1 MKANKQFVQEVANGK
16 YSDYDIHGEMQKSAR
31 MILEN
36 KVVSKFSTF
45 CFRMF
50 GGDIPD
56 NIGDVYDAF
65 VDFAIHGARIDI
77 DVSDGIYRFHTQIF
91 GATAEETLGKL
102 WEMYSCCE
110 DQWIMNQLENMKFKI
125 KGEPG
130 LYEMNQ
136 SALHSVYDH
145 GRAPQRYAVKACR
158 VA

>member
-16 YSDYDIHGEMQKSAR
+16 YSDYDSHGEMQKSAR

-56 NIGDVYDAF
+56 NLGDIYDAF
-65 VDFAIHGARIDI
+65 VDFAIHGAEIKVKVPTVI
-77 DVSDGIYRFHTQIF
+77 HPTGYWQVFGMTACESLMQLYHDVYDVDGLLD
-91 GATAEETLGKL
+91 AVCNET
-102 WEMYSCCE
+102 
-110 DQWIMNQLENMKFKI
+110 FKI
-125 KGEPG
+125 NGENGLFYLNLAACRWAFIKGHMPDKE
-130 LYEMNQ
+130 
-136 SALHSVYDH
+136 
-145 GRAPQRYAVKACR
+145 AVEACR